1 MGRTRRER
9 RKCQITD
16 KSQTVNGQIDIVNLY
31 KFLSSKGWRN
41 ESQLKVAK
49 FSEFGRG
56 LYSKVV
62 VRADDIL
69 LELPINS
76 LISYQTLEN
85 DLEFLDIFDE
95 EKFEGAKSE
104 IIFQCLLAF
113 YLCHQK
119 LKEESEWE
127 AYIKSLPESFSH
139 PYFCSKLELQ
149 YLPDYILQKI
159 VEQNGLIKTQYQ
171 KLMALLHVDL
181 GISLDLFKWA
191 FFVCNSR
198 SVYIKGKILEALIT
212 ENHFR
217 DLIKDLPNMALAPF
231 LDFFNH
237 SDDAKVTSQLSH
249 AESAIQRN
257 AEKIKTGEVQLTY
270 QIYTQEQIRKR
281 QQIFINYGALN
292 NTKLL
297 IEYGFFLPN
306 HKSDFL
312 EFSLNDINSYIKS
325 HLEHRL
331 LLIPR
336 HKYKFIQDHDLDNQL
351 YIDLIDGISHNF
363 QAILAMLLVQ
373 ENLYNLTEVA
383 FGDAIQFV
391 GIQKYAVEIIERRRS
406 EYELFIKGLKQL
418 ESLSD
423 GGKVCLAHF
432 QSCITFTEKVLEF
445 VKTIN

>member
-1 MGRTRRER
+1 MGRTYRER
-9 RKCQITD
+9 RKRQVTD
-16 KSQTVNGQIDIVNLY
+16 NSHAINGQIDIVNLC
-31 KFLSSKGWRN
+31 KFLSAKGWKN
-41 ESQLKVAK
+41 DSQLKVAK
-49 FSEFGRG
+49 FSKFGRG

-62 VRADDIL
+62 VRADDAL
-69 LELPINS
+69 LELPIDV

-104 IIFQCLLAF
+104 IIFQCLLAL

-119 LKEESEWE
+119 LKEGSNWE
-127 AYIKSLPESFSH
+127 AYIKSLPESFDH
-139 PYFCSKLELQ
+139 PYFCNKLELQ
-149 YLPDYILQKI
+149 YLPDYILEKI
-159 VEQNGLIKTQYQ
+159 VEQNGLIKAQYQ
-171 KLMALLHVDL
+171 KLVALLRVDL
-181 GISLDLFKWA
+181 GISIDLFKWA

-198 SVYIKGKILEALIT
+198 SVYIKGKVLEPLIA

-237 SDDAKVTSQLSH
+237 SDDAKVSSQLSH
-249 AESAIQRN
+249 SESAIQRN
-257 AEKIKTGEVQLTY
+257 SEKIKSGEIQLTY
-270 QIYTQEQIRKR
+270 QVYTQEQFSKQ

-297 IEYGFFLPN
+297 LEYGFFIPN

-312 EFSLNDINSYIKS
+312 EFSLSDINNYIKS
-325 HLEHRL
+325 HLELRL
-331 LLIPR
+331 LVIPR

-351 YIDLIDGISHNF
+351 YIDLVDGISHNF

-383 FGDAIQFV
+383 FGDAIQFA
-391 GIQKYAVEIIERRRS
+391 GIQKYAVEIIERRKG
-406 EYELFIKGLKQL
+406 EYEIFAKGLKQL

-423 GGKVCLAHF
+423 SGKVCLAHF
-432 QSCITFTEKVLEF
+432 QSCIAFIGKVLEF